1 MATFQPS
8 HSNPTEAHAAATGI
22 LDRIRR
28 QAIRATA
35 TAKRRQSAPARNED
49 FDFEAWKAQNEAYA
63 AQGLTPAG
71 LPPSGEVSTGGKMTR
86 PTDDPLDLM
95 VVDIEEESGRGLMG
109 YLPWVL
115 GGVAVLGLGV
125 YFVRRR

>member
-8 HSNPTEAHAAATGI
+8 HYNPTDKTPAQIAETLRREVVRAAA
-22 LDRIRR
+22 
-28 QAIRATA
+28 A
-35 TAKRRQSAPARNED
+35 AKRRQSAPARNED
-49 FDFEAWKAQNEAYA
+49 FDFEAWKARNEAYA
-63 AQGLTPAG
+63 AQG
-71 LPPSGEVSTGGKMTR
+71 EVSTGHKMTR

-95 VVDIEEESGRGLMG
+95 IVDVEEESGRGLMS

>member
-1 MATFQPS
+1 MERKVTSSRFADIQRKRD
-8 HSNPTEAHAAATGI
+8 EAAAH
-22 LDRIRR
+22 R
-28 QAIRATA
+28 RAT
-35 TAKRRQSAPARNED
+35 APARNQD
-49 FDFEAWKAQNEAYA
+49 FDFEAWKARNEALA
-63 AQGLTPAG
+63 AEGLTPAG